1 MKRRLTLSGTL
12 FDVFN
17 TIFLICIFVV
27 MVYPFL
33 YMINY
38 SISTPGRIRGTLLLL
53 PTGLNLDSY
62 KALLTDPAI
71 IRALF
76 ISISRSVLG
85 PIGMITISGMA
96 GYVLSKKDLVFGKF
110 FRMFMFFTMY
120 FSAGI
125 IPVYL
130 LIQSLNLTGSYW
142 VYIVPALVSPF
153 NIVLIKT
160 YIESIPD
167 SLEEAVLIDGG
178 TDFDVYFRCIFHV
191 CLPVNAAVIL
201 FSAIGHWNSFI
212 DTQLYNYANPELYTM
227 QYVLF
232 NTLGSKVN
240 QSLERAK
247 QAGMMRQPRINA
259 QSMKMAI
266 SVITIVPI
274 MFVYPFLQRYF
285 VSGIMVGSI
294 KA

>member
-1 MKRRLTLSGTL
+1 VKRKTALGGVA
-12 FDVFN
+12 FDVIN
-17 TIFLICIFVV
+17 AAVMACIFIA

-33 YMINY
+33 YMLNY
-38 SISTPGRIRGTLLLL
+38 SISTPGRGRGTLYLL
-53 PTGLNLDSY
+53 PAGINLESY
-62 KALLTDPAI
+62 KILLADPAVL
-71 IRALF
+71 RALF
-76 ISISRSVLG
+76 ISVSRSVLG
-85 PIGMITISGMA
+85 PIAMMAVSGMA
-96 GYVLSKKDLVFGKF
+96 GYVLSKKDLIFGKF
-110 FRMFMFFTMY
+110 FRMFIFVTMY
-120 FSAGI
+120 FSAGL
-125 IPVYL
+125 IPGYL
-130 LIQSLNLTGSYW
+130 LIQSLRLTGSYW
-142 VYIVPALVSPF
+142 VYIIPMLVSPF
-153 NIVLIKT
+153 NIILIKT

-167 SLEEAVLIDGG
+167 SLEEAVLVDGG
-178 TDFDVYFRCIFHV
+178 TDFDVYFRCIIHV

-232 NTLGSKVN
+232 NTLGSKVVS
-240 QSLERAK
+240 SLEKARTM
-247 QAGMMRQPRINA
+247 GRQPAANS

-266 SVITIVPI
+266 SIITVVPV

>member
-1 MKRRLTLSGTL
+1 M
-12 FDVFN
+12 FAA
-17 TIFLICIFVV
+17 

-38 SISTPGRIRGTLLLL
+38 SISTPGKIRGTLLLL

-62 KALLTDPAI
+62 IALLKDPSVF
-71 IRALF
+71 RALL
-76 ISISRSVLG
+76 ISVSRSVLG
-85 PIGMITISGMA
+85 PVGMMMVSGMA
-96 GYVLSKKDLVFGKF
+96 GYVLSKKNLVFGKF
-110 FRMFMFFTMY
+110 IRMFMFFTMY

-130 LIQSLNLTGSYW
+130 LIQSLKLTGSYW
-142 VYIVPALVSPF
+142 VYIFPALVSPF

-178 TDFDVYFRCIFHV
+178 TDFDVYFRCIIHV

-212 DTQLYNYANPELYTM
+212 DTQLYNYANPELYTI

-240 QSLERAK
+240 QSLEQAK
-247 QAGMMRQPRINA
+247 QAGLLQQVRINA

-274 MFVYPFLQRYF
+274 MCVYPFLQRYF
-285 VSGIMVGSI
+285 VSGLMVGSI